1 MSSDKD
7 VVNACETFNWDV
19 SYNHDG
25 TSANTITTL
34 TVRLPN
40 TVSLVN
46 ETGAISHSW
55 TTRAAKEGGLP
66 ASFQPLDTN
75 NNVVVSEVNGET
87 LITFNVNGYLGYD
100 LQPDWGG
107 TLRTKVQANCNN
119 LSDTIL
125 IGTVVGHYENAV
137 NFGSVS
143 SEDDVQIKNPD
154 LYLRKAVDRK
164 DPLI

>member
-1 MSSDKD
+1 MSSDKEI
-7 VVNACETFNWDV
+7 VNACETFNRDIE
-19 SYNHDG
+19 YNHDG
-25 TSANTITTL
+25 TAANTITTM

-40 TVSLVN
+40 TVTLVN
-46 ETGAISHSW
+46 GTGAISHSRS
-55 TTRAAKEGGLP
+55 TKAVNEGRLLS
-66 ASFQPLDTN
+66 SFQAIDTN
-75 NNVVVSEVNGET
+75 SNVVMSEVNGET

-107 TLRTKVQANCNN
+107 ILRVNVQANCNN
-119 LSDTIL
+119 LSNTIL
-125 IGTVVGHYENAV
+125 IGTVVGHYENV
-137 NFGSVS
+137 INFGSVS